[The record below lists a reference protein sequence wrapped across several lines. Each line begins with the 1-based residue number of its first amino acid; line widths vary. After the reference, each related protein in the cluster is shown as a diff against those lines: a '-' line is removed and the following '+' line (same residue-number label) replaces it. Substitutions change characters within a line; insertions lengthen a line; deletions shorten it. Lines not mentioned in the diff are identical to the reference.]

1 LLFFSTVYAGPASAA
16 SDDARQLWQL
26 LDYVAVDYGGAVAN
40 GTVISEAEYAEMKD
54 FTEKATKQVQALPAH
69 ASKDAIAA
77 AIGELRAA
85 VLRKADGT
93 EVARLAQQ
101 ANALLLAAYPMPVA
115 PRALPDLTRGGALY
129 IAQCASCHG
138 AAGRGDGRLAASL
151 EPKPIAFTDP
161 ERARSRSLMA
171 LYQVVTQGVAGTS
184 MPSFSSLSE
193 EDRWALAFYIGTM
206 SHDGAMR
213 GRGEKLWRQDASV
226 KRHFPDLATVST
238 MTEAASAK
246 LMPQC
251 RRDQHV

>member
-1 LLFFSTVYAGPASAA
+1 MNSWRAVIAVWLLFFSTVYAGPASAA

-151 EPKPIAFTDP
+151 EPKPIA
-161 ERARSRSLMA
+161 
-171 LYQVVTQGVAGTS
+171 GVAGTS